1 MSKAHAKLILEN
13 GQVFEGEAFGYLESC
28 VGEVVF
34 NTGMTGYQE
43 ILTDPSYFG
52 QIVVMTYPLIGNYGI
67 NFEDLESATPKVRGF
82 VVREKCDASSNFR
95 SEMEIDE
102 YLKLNKVMG
111 ISGVDTRALTRMLR
125 NYGTMRGL
133 ITLGDPTEAEI
144 QSQIDTFDNRTAVYQ
159 VTTETPYHIE
169 GSGKRV
175 AIMDYGVK
183 NSIVEHFRKRGC
195 DITVYPAGTTADAV
209 LASEPELVFLSNGP
223 GDPKDVPSIVGE
235 VKKMIDAKPVVG
247 ICLGHQLIALAMG
260 GSTGKLKFGHHGCN
274 HPVKDLRQDRVFIT
288 SQNHGYYVEKL
299 PEHAEITHK
308 SMNDDTV
315 EGMRLTD
322 RPVFSVQ
329 FHPEAAPGPVESD
342 YLFDQF
348 LTYAK

>member
-1 MSKAHAKLILEN
+1 
-13 GQVFEGEAFGYLESC
+13 
-28 VGEVVF
+28 
-34 NTGMTGYQE
+34 
-43 ILTDPSYFG
+43 
-52 QIVVMTYPLIGNYGI
+52 
-67 NFEDLESATPKVRGF
+67 
-82 VVREKCDASSNFR
+82 
-95 SEMEIDE
+95 
-102 YLKLNKVMG
+102 
-111 ISGVDTRALTRMLR
+111 
-125 NYGTMRGL
+125 L

-144 QSQIDTFDNRTAVYQ
+144 QAQIDTFDNRTAVYQ